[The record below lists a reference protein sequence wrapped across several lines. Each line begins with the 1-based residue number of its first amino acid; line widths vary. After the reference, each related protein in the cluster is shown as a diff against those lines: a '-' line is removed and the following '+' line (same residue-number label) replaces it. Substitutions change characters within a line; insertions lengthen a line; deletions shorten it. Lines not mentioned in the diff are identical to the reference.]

1 MSVAA
6 ALIDIVI
13 GITVA
18 EGLALVAYHRR
29 TGKGVA
35 GSQFGVNLL
44 AGLSLMLA
52 LRLNVGGAGWE
63 WVAASLMLAGALHGL
78 DLWRRWQ
85 R

>member
-1 MSVAA
+1 MSVAP
-6 ALIDIVI
+6 ALIDLVI
-13 GITVA
+13 GITVV
-18 EGLALVAYHRR
+18 EGLALVAYHHR

-35 GSQFGVNLL
+35 GSQFGINLL

-52 LRLNVGGAGWE
+52 LRLNVGGAGWA
-63 WVAASLMLAGALHGL
+63 WVAASLTLAGAFHGL